1 MRPVRLTIS
10 AFGPYAGKTEIDF
23 ERLGTKGLYL
33 ITGDT
38 GAGKTTIF
46 DAITFALYGEASGDA
61 RKADMF
67 RSKYADANV
76 PTYVELVFDYRGAR
90 YTVRRNPEY
99 QRPKGRGTGFTAQ
112 KAEASLSGEDGR
124 PPVTKTRE
132 VTRAVTE
139 LIGLDRRQFVQIAMI
154 AQGDFQ
160 KLLFAG
166 TEERSGIF
174 RQIFHTGIYQK
185 IQEQLKTAVKEQWK
199 EYDELRRSIRQ
210 YMDGIVCGED
220 TPVAARMRELKEQ
233 GFDGRISEGWEL
245 LEELCAEDEAEWER
259 LNTEIGALE
268 QEIQRDDQKIGN
280 ARENRRR
287 MEALQEN
294 EEGLRA
300 LEPKLREAE
309 GRLRAAKEAAANCGE
324 LEQQRKLLD
333 ELEEKREQ
341 ARQKEAETEAAETEL
356 KRRRKQQA
364 ELLEKLS
371 ALQEELGGYE
381 TAGEDYQRL
390 KQKKN
395 DIESRLRAVSQ
406 QQERLLA
413 QENALR
419 ELTGRLAA
427 AEETIKRLWEEE
439 STERER
445 EQKYRQEQEALKT
458 AGEQEVRYERE
469 LAEVS
474 DRQREA
480 AEQRRGRKESRDGC
494 RLLEHTC
501 ETLKEQQKKQ
511 QEHIDM
517 LRAEREQC
525 RGTETRLLRLEQQ
538 QKELDALR
546 ERTRQLL
553 EAAERVEQLRVK
565 TEKSRRQYQR
575 AAEEKESLGAAWRK
589 LEKRFLDAQAG
600 ILAGSLTEGEP
611 CPVCGSVHHPTPAAM
626 PKETPQKE
634 ELDGARE
641 RFEKAQGE
649 AERLSAA
656 AGHLS
661 ESLLEQEENT
671 AALAQTLFGSP
682 EKEPEVLRLRLAE
695 EEVRLDAQE
704 EVLTG
709 RKQAAVLDAEKEAE
723 LEKRLEEAE
732 QEGEKTKQQLAG
744 KEQELSAAAAKLQER
759 EELWEKTLS
768 GWGYSG
774 ETESGVEALLLR
786 DCQRQKGLL
795 EQARGRKKRLEE
807 YTRLAEEAKTRGER
821 LREKIVETQAE
832 AGKIRGQREAAEER
846 LIFEREQT
854 GRELARAEELLGQ
867 AREQR
872 QSRTDG
878 FAEAGDTPGEETLR
892 NPGKELTEQL
902 SALLTKVSDGLQIKS
917 AELSRKAELQAQIPE
932 LQEQLQALTEQLGQS
947 EIDLSV
953 LREKLSA
960 CKERLGKLMETLKIG
975 EAEDVKE
982 RVRFLTEQKEALERE
997 LAEAQSVYDG
1007 CRSGKDKLTG
1017 AIEDIRKQLDGALHT
1032 ESEEEIL
1039 AQKYERLKRKQDLN
1053 DRRDQKNRAFG
1064 TNREIRER
1072 VGKLQGSVTEAEET
1086 YNWLRALSDTANGTL
1101 SGKRKIELETYIQT
1115 TYFDRILR
1123 RANLRL
1129 LTMSSGQYELK
1140 REENGENRREKAG
1153 LELGVL
1159 DHYNGTERSVR
1170 TLSGGESFQASLS
1183 LALGLSD
1190 EIQSYAGGVRLD
1202 SMFVD
1207 EGFGS
1212 LDEEALSQA
1221 VKALAGL
1228 TEGNRLVG
1236 IISHVA
1242 ELKEQIER
1250 KIVVTKR
1257 RDKNGVSSFAS
1268 VE

>member
-1 MRPVRLTIS
+1 MKPVRLTIS
-10 AFGPYAGKTEIDF
+10 AFGPYAEKTEIDF

-112 KAEASLSGEDGR
+112 KAEASLSCEDGR

-185 IQEQLKTAVKEQWK
+185 IQEQLKAAVKEQWK

-220 TPVAARMRELKEQ
+220 TTAAARMRELKEQ
-233 GFDGRISEGWEL
+233 SFDGRISEGVKL
-245 LEELCAEDEAEWER
+245 LEELCAEDEAELER
-259 LNTEIGALE
+259 INAEIGALE
-268 QEIQRDDQKIGN
+268 RKIQKDDQKIGN
-280 ARENRRR
+280 ARENRKR
-287 MEALQEN
+287 MEALRQN
-294 EEGLRA
+294 EESLRA
-300 LEPKLREAE
+300 LEPKQQEAE
-309 GRLRAAKEAAANCGE
+309 KRLRAAKEAAGNCGK
-324 LEQQRKLLD
+324 LEQQIKLLG

-341 ARQKEAETEAAETEL
+341 AMRQEAETVAAETEIKQ
-356 KRRRKQQA
+356 KRKLRE
-364 ELLEKLS
+364 ELLEELS
-371 ALQEELGGYE
+371 VLQEELGSYE

-390 KQKKN
+390 EQKKN
-395 DIESRLRAVSQ
+395 DIESRLRAIGQ

-413 QENALR
+413 QEDGLR
-419 ELTGRLAA
+419 ELIERLAA
-427 AEETIKRLWEEE
+427 TEETIKRLREEE
-439 STERER
+439 SAERER

-469 LAEVS
+469 LAGVS
-474 DRQREA
+474 DRQRET
-480 AEQRRGRKESRDGC
+480 AEQQRGRKESRTAC
-494 RLLEHTC
+494 RMLKHTC
-501 ETLKEQQKKQ
+501 ENLKERQKKQ
-511 QEHIDM
+511 QEYIDT

-546 ERTRQLL
+546 ERIGQLL

-565 TEKSRRQYQR
+565 TEESRRQYQR

-611 CPVCGSVHHPTPAAM
+611 CPVCGSVHHPVPAAM

-634 ELDGARE
+634 ELDSARE

-649 AERLSAA
+649 TEHLSAA

-661 ESLLEQEENT
+661 KSLLDQEEKT

-682 EKEPEVLRLRLAE
+682 EREPEVLRARLAE
-695 EEVRLDAQE
+695 EENRLGARE
-704 EVLTG
+704 EELAG

-723 LEKRLEEAE
+723 LEKRLKEAE
-732 QEGEKTKQQLAG
+732 QEGEKIKQQLAG

-759 EELWEKTLS
+759 EGLWEKTLS
-768 GWGYSG
+768 AWGYSG
-774 ETESGVEALLLR
+774 ETESTVEALLLR
-786 DCQRQKGLL
+786 DYERQKDLL

-807 YTRLAEEAKTRGER
+807 CSRLAEEAKTRGER
-821 LREKIVETQAE
+821 LGEKIADTQAE

-846 LIFEREQT
+846 LISEREQT
-854 GRELARAEELLGQ
+854 GREFARAEELLGQ
-867 AREQR
+867 TGEQR
-872 QSRTDG
+872 QGRTDG
-878 FAEAGDTPGEETLR
+878 SVEAGDTPGEENLR
-892 NPGKELTEQL
+892 GLGAELTKQL
-902 SALLTKVSDGLQIKS
+902 SAFLAKVSDELGRKCT
-917 AELSRKAELQAQIPE
+917 ELSRKAD
-932 LQEQLQALTEQLGQS
+932 LQEKIPGLQQRLQVLTEQLGQS
-947 EIDLSV
+947 EIDLRVQS
-953 LREKLSA
+953 EKLST
-960 CKERLGKLMETLKIG
+960 CKEYLGKLMETLKIG
-975 EAEDVKE
+975 ENGDVTE
-982 RVRFLTEQKEALERE
+982 HVRFLAEQKETLERE
-997 LAEAQSVYDG
+997 LAAAQSGYDD

-1017 AIEDIRKQLDGALHT
+1017 AIEGIRKQLDGALHT

-1039 AQKYERLKRKQDLN
+1039 ARKDERLKRKQELN
-1053 DRRDQKNRAFG
+1053 DRRDNKNRAFG

-1072 VGKLQGSVTEAEET
+1072 VGELQGSVTEAEET

-1101 SGKRKIELETYIQT
+1101 AGKRKMELETYIQT

-1129 LTMSSGQYELK
+1129 LTMSNGQYELK
-1140 REENGENRREKAG
+1140 REESGENRREKAG
-1153 LELGVL
+1153 LELGVI
-1159 DHYNGTERSVR
+1159 DHYNGTERSVK

-1242 ELKEQIER
+1242 DLKEQIER